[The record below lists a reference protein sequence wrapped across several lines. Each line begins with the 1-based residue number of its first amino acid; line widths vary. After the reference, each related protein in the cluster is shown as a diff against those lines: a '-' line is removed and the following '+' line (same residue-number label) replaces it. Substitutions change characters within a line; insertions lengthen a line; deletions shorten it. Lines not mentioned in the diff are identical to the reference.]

1 LREESNLRKINL
13 LSAILSITLVVS
25 LFSAPSIHAQSFD
38 SVTHIH
44 SVKVIGKKILIGTH
58 EGLFVYKGPNN
69 MKPIGKE
76 RFDIMGL
83 AIFGRTMY
91 ASGHP
96 GKGSKLPEPV
106 GLLRSDDEGITW
118 KRVSLQG
125 EVDFHFLEAR
135 GREIYGVDAQTNML
149 LYSSNSGKIWR
160 KVEPNQFSDIAIS
173 GQKLGNS
180 FVIQDKK
187 LIKSSGVFTDLS
199 LIKTAFPISEIE
211 AVGRSLYVSSGKSI
225 FKSLNQGKS
234 WKKIYTFEFEVSG
247 LSSSNDLL
255 VAVVGN
261 QIFASE
267 DGGESFK

>member
-13 LSAILSITLVVS
+13 LSATLSITVLMS

-83 AIFGRTMY
+83 AISGKTMY

-118 KRVSLQG
+118 KKVSLQG

-135 GREIYGVDAQTNML
+135 GSEIYGVDAQTNML
-149 LYSSNSGKIWR
+149 LYSSNSGKVWR

-173 GQKLGNS
+173 GQKLGDS

-187 LIKSSGVFTDLS
+187 LMKSSGAFADLS
-199 LIKTAFPISEIE
+199 PIKTAFPISEIE
-211 AVGRSLYVSSGKSI
+211 TVGRSIYASSGKSI
-225 FKSLNQGKS
+225 FKSLNQGKA
-234 WKKIYTFEFEVSG
+234 WKKIYTFDIEVSG

>member
-13 LSAILSITLVVS
+13 LSATLSITVLMS

-83 AIFGRTMY
+83 AISGKTMY

-118 KRVSLQG
+118 KKVSLQG

-135 GREIYGVDAQTNML
+135 GSEIYGVDAQTNML
-149 LYSSNSGKIWR
+149 LYSSNSGKVWR

-173 GQKLGNS
+173 GQKLGDS

-187 LIKSSGVFTDLS
+187 LIKSSGVVTDLS

-211 AVGRSLYVSSGKSI
+211 TVGRSIYASSGKSI
-225 FKSLNQGKS
+225 FKSLNQGKA
-234 WKKIYTFEFEVSG
+234 WKKIYTFDIEVSG

-261 QIFASE
+261 QIFASK

>member
-13 LSAILSITLVVS
+13 LSATLSITVLMS

-83 AIFGRTMY
+83 AISGKTMY

-118 KRVSLQG
+118 KKVSLQG

-135 GREIYGVDAQTNML
+135 GSEIYGVDAQTNML
-149 LYSSNSGKIWR
+149 LYSSNSGKVWR

-173 GQKLGNS
+173 GQKLGDS

-187 LIKSSGVFTDLS
+187 LMKSSGAFADLS
-199 LIKTAFPISEIE
+199 PIKTAFPISEIE
-211 AVGRSLYVSSGKSI
+211 TVGRSIYASSGKSI
-225 FKSLNQGKS
+225 FKSLNQGKA
-234 WKKIYTFEFEVSG
+234 WKKIYTFDIEVSG

-261 QIFASE
+261 QIFASK

>member
-1 LREESNLRKINL
+1 MREGSNLRKINL
-13 LSAILSITLVVS
+13 LSATLSITILMS

-83 AIFGRTMY
+83 AISGRTMY

-106 GLLRSDDEGITW
+106 GLLRSDDGGITW
-118 KRVSLQG
+118 KKVSLQG

-135 GREIYGVDAQTNML
+135 GNEIYGVDAQTNML
-149 LYSSNSGKIWR
+149 MYSSNSGKVWR
-160 KVEPNQFSDIAIS
+160 KVKPNQFSDIAIS
-173 GQKLGNS
+173 GQILGDS

-187 LIKSSGVFTDLS
+187 LMKSSGAFADLS

-211 AVGRSLYVSSGKSI
+211 TVGRSLYASSGKSI
-225 FKSLNQGKS
+225 FKSLNQGKA
-234 WKKIYTFEFEVSG
+234 WKKIYTFDIEVSG

-261 QIFASE
+261 QIFASK
-267 DGGESFK
+267 DRGESFK

>member
-13 LSAILSITLVVS
+13 LSAILSITVLMS

-83 AIFGRTMY
+83 AISGGTMY

-118 KRVSLQG
+118 KKVSLQG

-135 GREIYGVDAQTNML
+135 GSEIYGVDAQTNML
-149 LYSSNSGKIWR
+149 LYSLNSGKVWR

-173 GQKLGNS
+173 GQKLGDS

-187 LIKSSGVFTDLS
+187 LMKSSGAFADLS
-199 LIKTAFPISEIE
+199 PIKTAFPISEIE
-211 AVGRSLYVSSGKSI
+211 TVGRSIYASSGKSI
-225 FKSLNQGKS
+225 FKSLNQGKA
-234 WKKIYTFEFEVSG
+234 WKKIYTFDIEVSG

-261 QIFASE
+261 QIFASK

>member
-1 LREESNLRKINL
+1 MRKINL
-13 LSAILSITLVVS
+13 RSAILSFTVLMS

-44 SVKVIGKKILIGTH
+44 SIKVIGKKILIGTH

-69 MKPIGKE
+69 MKPIGKK

-83 AIFGRTMY
+83 AISGRTMY

-106 GLLRSDDEGITW
+106 GLLRSDDGGITW
-118 KRVSLQG
+118 KEVSLQG
-125 EVDFHFLEAR
+125 EVDFHFLEGR

-149 LYSSNSGKIWR
+149 LYSSNSGKVWR

-173 GQKLGNS
+173 SQKLGDS

-187 LIKSSGVFTDLS
+187 LMKSSGTFTDLS
-199 LIKTAFPISEIE
+199 LIRTAFSISEIE
-211 AVGRSLYVSSGKSI
+211 LVGRTLYASSGKSI
-225 FKSLNQGKS
+225 LKSLNQGKA
-234 WKKIYTFEFEVSG
+234 WKKIYTFDIEVTA

-261 QIFASE
+261 QILASD
-267 DGGESFK
+267 DGGKNFK

>member
-1 LREESNLRKINL
+1 MREESNLRKINL
-13 LSAILSITLVVS
+13 LSATLSITVLMS

-83 AIFGRTMY
+83 AISGKTMY

-118 KRVSLQG
+118 KKVSLQG

-135 GREIYGVDAQTNML
+135 GSEIYGVDAQTNML
-149 LYSSNSGKIWR
+149 LYSSNSGKVWR

-173 GQKLGNS
+173 GQKLGDS

-187 LIKSSGVFTDLS
+187 LMKSSGAFADLS
-199 LIKTAFPISEIE
+199 PIKTAFPISEIE
-211 AVGRSLYVSSGKSI
+211 TVGRSIYASSGKSI
-225 FKSLNQGKS
+225 FKSLNQGKA
-234 WKKIYTFEFEVSG
+234 WKKIYTFDIEVSG

-261 QIFASE
+261 QIFASK

>member
-1 LREESNLRKINL
+1 MREESNLRKVIL
-13 LSAILSITLVVS
+13 LSTILSITVVMS
-25 LFSAPSIHAQSFD
+25 LFSVPSIYAQSFD

-44 SVKVIGKKILIGTH
+44 SIKVIGKKILIGTH

-83 AIFGRTMY
+83 AISGRTMY

-96 GKGSKLPEPV
+96 GKCSKLPEPV
-106 GLLRSDDEGITW
+106 GLLRSDDGGITW
-118 KRVSLQG
+118 KKVSLQG
-125 EVDFHFLEAR
+125 QVDFHFLEAQ

-149 LYSSNSGKIWR
+149 MYSSNSGKVWR

-173 GQKLGNS
+173 SQKLGDS
-180 FVIQDKK
+180 FGIQDKK
-187 LIKSSGVFTDLS
+187 LMKSSGVFTDLS
-199 LIKTAFPISEIE
+199 LIRTAFPISEIE
-211 AVGRSLYVSSGKSI
+211 LVGRTLYASSGKSI
-225 FKSLNQGKS
+225 FKSSSQGKS
-234 WKKIYTFEFEVSG
+234 WKKIYTFDIEVSG